1 MHGEKGPED
10 ITRID
15 AEKDLGIWLSPN
27 MSFSR
32 HLEKSAQK
40 SFAVLRM
47 ILPTFS
53 RVTRTDLQIL
63 YGAYVRPLLEFANPV
78 VYSGRT
84 KDVILIERVQLV
96 ATKMV
101 AGLKFVDYETRL
113 AVLDLFLLEY
123 RRLRGDLILT
133 YALFEQGLTGR
144 FFTVD
149 PANTRRGHDKKILS
163 TERTPSLIKFSSRF
177 GRTKDVILIERV
189 QLVATKMVA
198 GLKFVDYETR
208 LAVLDLFLLE
218 YRRLRGDL
226 ILTYALFEQGLTGRL
241 NLLFHGLRP
250 DDHLKC
256 VIYVTLVLCARK
268 LGLVSQIIYDPK
280 KVTAWLAKCQCSV
293 EERQNVWRILY
304 ETHSELGETRRATEA
319 LVYLLSTFTE
329 ATAAQAR
336 QDAIKCIISVIQDP
350 SLLAHDQL
358 HTLKPIQF
366 LEGEPVHDVSLSDYC
381 PILQFFKIF
390 VSGNLATFKTFLK
403 SHPDFLSQ
411 NGLDEDACLHK
422 LRLLT
427 LMQLS
432 ENQMELSY
440 DAAAK
445 ELELPLGELEPF
457 IIEAV
462 RQRSVACKLDQVNRR
477 ILITGAFPRTFGR
490 PQWAGLRDT
499 LIQWHTGLGK
509 WDVDINPSSSTKV
522 QRALSLLRRN
532 KALCSFQMRWRVR
545 HGLPNDSKISAEGME
560 CLDDDSHIQM
570 GCKIIVR
577 EPRLSIP
584 ATLSK
589 HSFDVDELIG
599 PSPPTHGGEQQL
611 SWPPAGTRLEPTV
624 RCTPQRILNL
634 SEKIAFREKL
644 LNPNYVDDIVLFDAY
659 LSAKNTSNRISEG
672 VPCLGDNVDY
682 AGDSVELKQD
692 LPVTKLSTTNEPLH
706 RMCFALFFSTWTPQN
721 EVGKKIN
728 DSQDLESK
736 SVIRNVSLNN
746 RSRTGISHWD
756 YQRTY
761 LPIHAKIVF
770 NSQHHYFRNNNVKVT
785 GFIKSGGGEP
795 NLWFAY

>member
-1 MHGEKGPED
+1 MSLGVFISCNEAKQVTELKKFLKTHGVKTLDSTE
-10 ITRID
+10 TRQENWWDDFRKCIHQLSICW
-15 AEKDLGIWLSPN
+15 KDDSVSESDVN
-27 MSFSR
+27 D
-32 HLEKSAQK
+32 
-40 SFAVLRM
+40 VLTTVASLV
-47 ILPTFS
+47 IQLPPTQS
-53 RVTRTDLQIL
+53 D
-63 YGAYVRPLLEFANPV
+63 
-78 VYSGRT
+78 
-84 KDVILIERVQLV
+84 DVIKLLCEQ
-96 ATKMV
+96 
-101 AGLKFVDYETRL
+101 Y
-113 AVLDLFLLEY
+113 LDFSGE
-123 RRLRGDLILT
+123 
-133 YALFEQGLTGR
+133 
-144 FFTVD
+144 
-149 PANTRRGHDKKILS
+149 NTRKHRSKL
-163 TERTPSLIKFSSRF
+163 FS
-177 GRTKDVILIERV
+177 
-189 QLVATKMVA
+189 
-198 GLKFVDYETR
+198 
-208 LAVLDLFLLE
+208 
-218 YRRLRGDL
+218 
-226 ILTYALFEQGLTGRL
+226 L

-366 LEGEPVHDVSLSDYC
+366 LEGEPVHD
-381 PILQFFKIF
+381 FFKIF

-509 WDVDINPSSSTKV
+509 V
-522 QRALSLLRRN
+522 QQSIAS
-532 KALCSFQMRWRVR
+532 M
-545 HGLPNDSKISAEGME
+545 
-560 CLDDDSHIQM
+560 IQT
-570 GCKIIVR
+570 
-577 EPRLSIP
+577 E
-584 ATLSK
+584 
-589 HSFDVDELIG
+589 
-599 PSPPTHGGEQQL
+599 
-611 SWPPAGTRLEPTV
+611 TV
-624 RCTPQRILNL
+624 
-634 SEKIAFREKL
+634 
-644 LNPNYVDDIVLFDAY
+644 
-659 LSAKNTSNRISEG
+659 
-672 VPCLGDNVDY
+672 
-682 AGDSVELKQD
+682 
-692 LPVTKLSTTNEPLH
+692 
-706 RMCFALFFSTWTPQN
+706 
-721 EVGKKIN
+721 
-728 DSQDLESK
+728 
-736 SVIRNVSLNN
+736 
-746 RSRTGISHWD
+746 
-756 YQRTY
+756 
-761 LPIHAKIVF
+761 
-770 NSQHHYFRNNNVKVT
+770 
-785 GFIKSGGGEP
+785 
-795 NLWFAY
+795 